1 MHFFLFCKG
10 EDFYY
15 TFPDPNSLGL
25 IYFLDQ
31 SEEGSQIPLVNICF
45 PGLPNS
51 EKTIK
56 KFESIESSK
65 KTTIK
70 RNINIDRFLIYIIVS
85 ASIKL

>member
-1 MHFFLFCKG
+1 M
-10 EDFYY
+10 
-15 TFPDPNSLGL
+15 
-25 IYFLDQ
+25 DQ

-51 EKTIK
+51 EKKTIK